1 MSSSTPALK
10 RHNHRVHPCNDD
22 KKEELLH
29 FLLEKNSDKKIIV
42 VTSKKSQ
49 LTSSQE
55 NVSIVSDE
63 ELAATPEA
71 KCDMI
76 ISFDLP
82 SKAIYY
88 MARIAHTETYAL
100 ILVNP
105 SEERVIHPIET
116 LIGRTIMQEL
126 VEGFS
131 EIRIE
136 KTAQPIRKDF
146 DPREERKRAFLGD
159 DDKPKKPREDRDKKP
174 YDDKP
179 RREYSDKDK
188 KPYGDKPK
196 RDYSD
201 DAGKKPWEKKK
212 RADNKFLGKDEHGKG
227 IFSGKSG
234 ERNHHYDGT
243 PKNKAPKLTGKK
255 ISIKGVK
262 KKD

>member
-42 VTSKKSQ
+42 VTSKKSE
-49 LTSSQE
+49 LTTTQE

-63 ELAATPEA
+63 ELAATPDA
-71 KCDMI
+71 RCDMI

-88 MARIAHTETYAL
+88 MARITHTDTYAL

-105 SEERVIHPIET
+105 SEEKVIHPIET

-131 EIRIE
+131 EERIE
-136 KTAQPIRKDF
+136 KIAQPTKSTTHQ
-146 DPREERKRAFLGD
+146 REERKREFVARD
-159 DDKPKKPREDRDKKP
+159 EKKEK
-174 YDDKP
+174 
-179 RREYSDKDK
+179 SFKDK
-188 KPYGDKPK
+188 KPYSEKKDFGDKKDYKDKPK
-196 RDYSD
+196 KDYSND
-201 DAGKKPWEKKK
+201 DGKKPWEKKK
-212 RADNKFLGKDEHGKG
+212 RADNKFLGKDENGKA

-234 ERNHHYDGT
+234 ERNHRHDGT
-243 PKNKAPKLTGKK
+243 PRDKGPKLTGKK
-255 ISIKGVK
+255 ISIKDLK
-262 KKD
+262 KKEEK